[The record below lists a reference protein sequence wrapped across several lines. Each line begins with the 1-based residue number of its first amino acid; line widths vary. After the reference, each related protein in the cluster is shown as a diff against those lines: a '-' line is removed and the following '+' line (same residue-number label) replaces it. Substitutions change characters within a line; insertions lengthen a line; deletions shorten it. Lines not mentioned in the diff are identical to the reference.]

1 MSSWNNNEGVDG
13 LEILLNRTI
22 AEIRVNEEYLVFTD
36 TEGQIFGFEVI
47 GDCCSHSYFYDFHE
61 PDRLLKG
68 NPVTGVEEIALDDD
82 ETGEYGDVV
91 ACYGYRLTTHD
102 ETFGPVST
110 VFSFR
115 NSSNGY
121 YGGWMQ
127 RLSAE
132 AMARLDLAK
141 LDVITETVTEI

>member
-1 MSSWNNNEGVDG
+1 MSSWDENEGVEG
-13 LEILLNRTI
+13 MEILLNRTI

-36 TEGQIFGFEVI
+36 TEGQVFGYRVI
-47 GDCCSHSYFYDFHE
+47 GDCCSHSYFYDFHHPE
-61 PDRLLKG
+61 RLLKG
-68 NPVTGVEEIALDDD
+68 NPVAAVEEIELGDD

-91 ACYGYRLTTHD
+91 ACYGYRITTND

-121 YGGWMQ
+121 YGGWMERMRPQ
-127 RLSAE
+127 DI
-132 AMARLDLAK
+132 ARLDLAK
-141 LDVITETVTEI
+141 LDVLTETVTEI